1 MTHRKTHRN
10 LARRAP
16 DWARLG
22 LAFFLLAAFTLQSFV
37 IQTHIH
43 IGTSAVTFGFVQ
55 NTNAGTPDKPS
66 PLDNDSTNCLFC
78 QEVMHAGHFVMPAAA
93 ALALPTEFV
102 SIVPI
107 RIALPLFVGAIAH
120 GWQSRGPPRH

>member
-1 MTHRKTHRN
+1 MAQRKAHRS

-16 DWARLG
+16 DFARLS
-22 LAFFLLAAFTLQSFV
+22 LAFVLLFAFSVQSFV

-43 IGTSAVTFGFVQ
+43 IGTSAVTFGFV
-55 NTNAGTPDKPS
+55 TDSKAGTPDKPS

-78 QEVMHAGHFVMPAAA
+78 QEVMHAGHFVMPTAA
-93 ALALPTEFV
+93 ALALPTEIV
-102 SIVPI
+102 SIVPV

-120 GWQSRGPPRH
+120 GWQSRGPPRR